1 MLLTHVI
8 ERFRVDL
15 NSSIALSR
23 DSNDTVS
30 GDPLVSW
37 LCFLLGWLCMQT
49 GFSHEVTAWSSAA
62 PGPYSTSFDSGR

>member
-30 GDPLVSW
+30 RDPLVAW

-49 GFSHEVTAWSSAA
+49 GFFFPRGDSMVTSSSR
-62 PGPYSTSFDSGR
+62 PIFYYL